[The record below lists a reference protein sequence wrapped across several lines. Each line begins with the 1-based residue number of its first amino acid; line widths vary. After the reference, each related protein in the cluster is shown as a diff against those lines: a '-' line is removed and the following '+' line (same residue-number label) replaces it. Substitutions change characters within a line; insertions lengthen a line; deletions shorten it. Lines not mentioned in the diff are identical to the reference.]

1 MWDASYREELDR
13 RREKMMVSGGEERIR
28 RQHEAGK
35 LTARERIEHLVD
47 PGSFVEIAGFQISD
61 VPMEGVKGKDHPGD
75 GVVTGY
81 GKINGRQVF
90 LSAQDFTVLGGSISK
105 GNSRKICQ
113 IIQLAIDHKQPY
125 ISLNDS
131 TGARLDEGIYAMDS
145 CSAILNMNVMAS
157 GVIPQIA
164 VVMGPCAGV
173 ASYSPALMDFVVM
186 QKQTGQMYLTGPAV
200 VRSVLGKSVSA
211 QELGGW
217 QVHSER
223 SGLVHFLCDDDDSC
237 LAKVRELLDYLP
249 QNCNEKPE
257 RKTFDGTDWSD
268 QIEDMV
274 PDNTRKAYDVRR
286 VILAMVDGGAFLEVQ
301 RGYAKNI
308 VIGLTR
314 IGGETVGIVA
324 NQPMERAGILDS
336 EASEKAA
343 RFIRFCDCF
352 RIPILTMVDVPGYMP
367 GLEQETGGIIR
378 RGAKLLYAFSSA
390 TVPKITLIMRKAYG
404 GAYLAMNSKSL
415 GADYVFAWPIA
426 QVAIMGAEGAVEII
440 RRKELKEA
448 ADPEALRAA
457 YIEEY
462 EKEYYNPYYSAS
474 IGMVDE
480 VIKPGETRTRI
491 LQAIAAFRNKEKLL
505 PKRRHGNMPL

>member
-1 MWDASYREELDR
+1 MWDSSYREELER
-13 RREKMMVSGGEERIR
+13 RRQKMISSGGEERIE
-28 RQHEAGK
+28 RQHKAGK
-35 LTARERIEHLVD
+35 MTARERIEYLVD
-47 PGSFVEIAGFQISD
+47 EGSFVEVAGFQISD
-61 VPMEGVKGKDHPGD
+61 VPIEGVKGKEHPGD

-90 LSAQDFTVLGGSISK
+90 LSAQDFTVLGGTISK

-131 TGARLDEGIYAMDS
+131 AGARLDEGIYAMDS

-173 ASYSPALMDFVVM
+173 ASYSPALMDFVIM

-200 VRSVLGKSVSA
+200 VRSVLGKSLST
-211 QELGGW
+211 QELGGYR
-217 QVHSER
+217 VHTER
-223 SGLVHFLCDDDDSC
+223 SGVAHFLCEDDANC

-249 QNCNEKPE
+249 SSCEEKPV
-257 RKTFDGTDWSD
+257 RTAYDDTDWSD
-268 QIEDMV
+268 QIESMV

-286 VILAMVDGGAFLEVQ
+286 VILSMVDGGAFLEVQ
-301 RGYAKNI
+301 RNYAKNI
-308 VIGLTR
+308 VVGFSR
-314 IGGETVGIVA
+314 IGGESIGIVA
-324 NQPMERAGILDS
+324 NQPLEKAGILDS
-336 EASEKAA
+336 DASEKAA

-352 RIPILTMVDVPGYMP
+352 QIPILTMVDVPGYMP
-367 GLEQETGGIIR
+367 GLEQEEGGIIR
-378 RGAKLLYAFSSA
+378 RGAKLLYAFSAA

-426 QVAIMGAEGAVEII
+426 QIAIMGAEGAVEILK
-440 RRKELKEA
+440 RRELAETD
-448 ADPEALRAA
+448 DPDALRAA
-457 YIEEY
+457 FRAEY

-480 VIKPGETRTRI
+480 IIQPEETRTRI
-491 LQAIAAFRNKEKLL
+491 LQAITAFRHKEKSI
-505 PKRRHGNMPL
+505 PARRHGNMPL